1 MRTLVFDIS
10 LLAASKAPNFGE
22 LAEVDLKSST
32 KAVGAKASALDPART
47 WRVESARGL
56 ALIDAGHITQGWL
69 QLADNAVKYSTPASP
84 IVEAAQMSQTGT
96 DRWLNLSVRDSGPGI
111 PPEGQTR
118 IFKRFSR
125 LESSTGAEGTGLG
138 LSIVSAIAE
147 AHGGSV
153 LLSGASGEG
162 STFTIRI
169 PLVTEAQPSQAD
181 EEKR

>member
-1 MRTLVFDIS
+1 MRTLVFGIS
-10 LLAASKAPNFGE
+10 LRAASKAPNCVE
-22 LAEVDLKSST
+22 PAEVDLESST

-56 ALIDAGHITQGWL
+56 ALLDAGHITQGWL

-84 IVEAAQMSQTGT
+84 IVAAAQMSQTGT
-96 DRWLNLSVRDSGPGI
+96 DRWLDLSVRDSGPGI
-111 PPEGQTR
+111 PPAAAEL
-118 IFKRFSR
+118 IFERFSQ
-125 LESSTGAEGTGLG
+125 LEPSAGTEGSGLG

-153 LLSGASGEG
+153 LLSGGPGEG
-162 STFTIRI
+162 SAFTIPV